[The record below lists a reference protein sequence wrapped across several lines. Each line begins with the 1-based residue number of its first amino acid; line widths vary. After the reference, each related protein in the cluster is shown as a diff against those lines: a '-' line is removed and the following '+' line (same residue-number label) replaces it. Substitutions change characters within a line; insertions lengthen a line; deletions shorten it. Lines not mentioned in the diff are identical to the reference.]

1 MRQEEQQAPVVLVTG
16 ASSGIGYY
24 CALEL
29 QRAGYKV
36 IATCRREEDV
46 KHLRGEKISCIQM
59 DMADSDSIKRGVEE
73 FFTLSKGQ
81 IYALFNNAGYGQPGA
96 IEDLTRDALRK
107 QFETNVFGL
116 CELTRLVLPT
126 MIQQGY
132 GRIIQNSSILG
143 FAAMPFRGA
152 YVASKFAVEGIS
164 DTLRLELK
172 GTGVFVSLIEPGPIR
187 SLFRKNAL
195 KALQENIDINNSR
208 HQQSYQSAIDRLTQ
222 KEDSSRFTLDPEAVF
237 QRVIHALQSR
247 SPKARYYVTVPTYV
261 MGFLKRILSAK
272 LLDRVLGKA
281 GA

>member
-1 MRQEEQQAPVVLVTG
+1 MRYTEQQAPVVLVTG

-24 CALEL
+24 CALAL

-46 KHLRGEKISCIQM
+46 IHLQSEKISCILM
-59 DMADSDSIKRGVEE
+59 DLADSDSIKRGVQE
-73 FFTLSKGQ
+73 FFTLSQGQ

-96 IEDLTRDALRK
+96 VEDLTRDALRK

-116 CELTRLVLPT
+116 CELTNLVLPT
-126 MIQQGY
+126 MIKQGY
-132 GRIIQNSSILG
+132 GRIVQNSSILG
-143 FAAMPFRGA
+143 FTAMPFRGA
-152 YVASKFAVEGIS
+152 YVASKFALEGIS

-195 KALQENIDINNSR
+195 KAMQENIDINNSR
-208 HQQSYQSAIDRLTQ
+208 HQQLYQSAIDRLT
-222 KEDSSRFTLDPEAVF
+222 KTEDSSRFTLDPEAVF
-237 QRVIHALQSR
+237 QKLVHALQSR
-247 SPKARYYVTVPTYV
+247 SPRVRYYVTVPTYV

-272 LLDRVLGKA
+272 LLDTLLRRA